1 MSQIQYICHKA
12 DALKGS
18 VIIPGDKSI
27 SHRAVMLGAIA
38 QGTTTINGFLQGE
51 DCLATLK
58 AFQAMGVKI
67 KKHVNQRLIIYGVG
81 KHGLSAP
88 NVPIDCGN
96 SGTTIRLLTGLLAG
110 QAFDSQ
116 LVGDA
121 SLSKR
126 PMERVSKPLTAMG
139 AEIITTNGC
148 SPITVHGGQN
158 LHGVDYKMIVSSA
171 QVKSAILLAGLYAE
185 GDTSITEPNLT
196 RDHTERM
203 LTAFSYPIRKT
214 KNTVTINSEH
224 ELIGTDISVPGDISS
239 AAFFMVAASII
250 PGSDII
256 LKNVGL
262 NSTRTGIIDILLSM
276 GADIE
281 IINKRLCGEE
291 PVADIH
297 VKHAQLEGI
306 DIPTSMVPL
315 AIDEFPV
322 IFVAAAAAKGQTLLH
337 GARELRVKESDRIAV
352 MVKGLQRMGI
362 ECQAFDDGV
371 YIEGGILKEGGTINS
386 YGDHRIAMAFTI
398 AASIC
403 KHEVTIDHAQSVLTS
418 FPQFQSLAT
427 TLGMHVTEVTL
438 DE

>member
-12 DALKGS
+12 DSLQGS
-18 VIIPGDKSI
+18 VVIPGDKSI
-27 SHRAVMLGAIA
+27 SHRAVMLGSIA
-38 QGTTTINGFLQGE
+38 QGTTIVNGFLQGE

-67 KKHVNQRLIIYGVG
+67 EGPVSQRLIIYGVG

-88 NVPIDCGN
+88 KIPIDCGN
-96 SGTTIRLLTGLLAG
+96 SGTSIRLLTGLLSG
-110 QAFDSQ
+110 QSFDSQ
-116 LVGDA
+116 LIGDA

-126 PMERVSKPLTAMG
+126 PMERVSKPLTTMG

-148 SPITVHGGQN
+148 PPVTIHGSQT
-158 LHGVDYKMIVSSA
+158 LHGIDFKMPVSSA
-171 QVKSAILLAGLYAE
+171 QVKSAVLLAGLYAE
-185 GDTSITEPNLT
+185 GDTSVTEPNLT

-214 KNTVTINSEH
+214 ENTVTINSEH
-224 ELIGTDISVPGDISS
+224 ELIGTDIIVPGDISS

-250 PGSDII
+250 PGSDIT
-256 LKNVGL
+256 LKNIGL
-262 NSTRTGIIDILLSM
+262 NPTRTGVIDILLSM
-276 GADIE
+276 GADLQIL
-281 IINKRLCGEE
+281 NKRLCGEE
-291 PVADIH
+291 PVADIR

-322 IFVAAAAAKGQTLLH
+322 IFVAAATAKGQTLLH

-352 MVKGLQRMGI
+352 MVEGLQRMGI

-371 YIEGGILKEGGTINS
+371 YIEGGKLQGGEINS
-386 YGDHRIAMAFTI
+386 YGDHRIAMAFAV
-398 AASIC
+398 AAAIC
-403 KHEVTIDHAQSVLTS
+403 KHEVSIDHAESVKTS
-418 FPQFQSLAT
+418 FPQFQSLAKAV
-427 TLGMHVTEVTL
+427 GMHVTEVSI